1 MMFLAAQYL
10 IVIGIAHIAFGLIR
24 YRHILVAALRE
35 GWAGCFAHSDKRL
48 VAFWFIAAG
57 PLISLIGALLRH
69 AALSDDHAMAFPSGV
84 VLAILAVVGIVD
96 FPKSPRWALLPPAI
110 MLLLA

>member
-1 MMFLAAQYL
+1 MMLLAAQYL
-10 IVIGIAHIAFGLIR
+10 IVIGIAHVAFGMVR
-24 YRHILVAALRE
+24 YRRTLVAALRE
-35 GWAGCFAHSDKRL
+35 GWAGCFSHSDKRL

-69 AALSDDHAMAFPSGV
+69 AALTNDPVMAFPTGV
-84 VLAILAVVGIVD
+84 VLAILAVVGIAD